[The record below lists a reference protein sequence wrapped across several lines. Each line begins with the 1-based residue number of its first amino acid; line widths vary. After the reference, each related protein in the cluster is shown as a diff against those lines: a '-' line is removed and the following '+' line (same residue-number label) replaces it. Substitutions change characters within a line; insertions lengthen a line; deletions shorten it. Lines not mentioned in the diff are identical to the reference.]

1 MDDPLSVSTDVE
13 NSSQQSDETV
23 VEVLPGNGNATL
35 ETISIDS
42 TSTNGSLVNETA
54 AANTTT
60 NSTIKRFAC
69 LLDEN
74 FQGESVFQVI
84 QD

>member
-1 MDDPLSVSTDVE
+1 LDDPLSVSTDVE
-13 NSSQQSDETV
+13 NSSQQSDESV
-23 VEVLPGNGNATL
+23 VEVSLENGNDTL

-42 TSTNGSLVNETA
+42 TSTNGSLVNETV

-60 NSTIKRFAC
+60 GSTIKRFVC

-84 QD
+84 KD